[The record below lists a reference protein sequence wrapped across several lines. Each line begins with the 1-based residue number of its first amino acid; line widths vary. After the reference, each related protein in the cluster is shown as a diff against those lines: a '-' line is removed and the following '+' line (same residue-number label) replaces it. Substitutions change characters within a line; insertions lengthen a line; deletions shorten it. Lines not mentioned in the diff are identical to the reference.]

1 MMETTKNSPDEE
13 KATNRPRKVARLA
26 GRLVLTIAVVGSA
39 AFAVNYGSG
48 ELTRRADAAPAP
60 DAAPILPVK
69 TTLLRLESSYAVRR
83 AFVGQSEPQRTVSV
97 SFELPGR
104 LASISVDEG
113 DTIREGDVVATQD
126 TSLLEAERSRLEAS
140 KRAAEAQLKFADQTV
155 ARREE
160 LNERGFAAQENL
172 DGALAQ
178 RDELNARIAEIDAGI
193 ASVDIRIAKSRIKAP
208 FDGRVTS
215 RFVDGRETLSPGQ
228 PILELVET
236 RAPQVRVGV
245 PLDMDE
251 AQLSN
256 SEIEIGDATY
266 PGTLVTLRPD
276 IDPVT
281 RTRTAVFAVDAA
293 KAVAFGQIARLLVT
307 EQVEASG
314 LWLPVT
320 SLQEGARGQ
329 WTVLTV
335 DPQDTVRAA
344 PIEVLHAESDRVF
357 VRGAFPEG
365 TRLISEGPQRVTV
378 GQRVA
383 ASLSE

>member
-60 DAAPILPVK
+60 DAAPTLPVK

-140 KRAAEAQLKFADQTV
+140 RRAAEAQLKFADQTV

-256 SEIEIGDATY
+256 SEIEIGGATY